1 MASAWF
7 TTHLFSICSS
17 APWRVELASYRP
29 LQSYS
34 AVEIEKK
41 KKILKFVF
49 LWLPLIKTTF
59 DRVQGGKHPRFEGSM
74 SEGGERLGAFVSTTI
89 SCADPETGLL
99 ASSLMLGTL
108 GKSLVR
114 HGKPPPQSPQF

>member
-1 MASAWF
+1 M
-7 TTHLFSICSS
+7 
-17 APWRVELASYRP
+17 
-29 LQSYS
+29 
-34 AVEIEKK
+34 EIEKK

-49 LWLPLIKTTF
+49 LWLLLIKTTF

-99 ASSLMLGTL
+99 ASSLVLGTS
-108 GKSLVR
+108 GKSMVR
-114 HGKPPPQSPQF
+114 HGMVKLLIASRELTSFFSRNSPRSVTTFHILLCLQ